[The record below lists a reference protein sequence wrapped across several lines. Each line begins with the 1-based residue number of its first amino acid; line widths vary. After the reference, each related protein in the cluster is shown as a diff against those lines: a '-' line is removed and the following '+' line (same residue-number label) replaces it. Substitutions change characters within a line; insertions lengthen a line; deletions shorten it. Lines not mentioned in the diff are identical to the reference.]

1 MEVPNNQIIFPG
13 EVIDNQDPTMLGR
26 LRVKPLTPNKEV
38 LIADEPPK
46 NKDNSVFNEAT
57 DKWLE
62 NDPYIFLPLLP
73 FYTSIVP
80 EIGEYV
86 HTIYYNKDIDN
97 GNKFYIQGP
106 FSDPRTS
113 PFENIAGSQKYL
125 LSGSRIKDDLSI
137 KNQNGSYRRNASKGV
152 FPEPGDNALLGR
164 GSADVIIKKDNRTG
178 EDSVL
183 VRAGKTKLLEKNE
196 LPIGNEKRSFL
207 QISNFKQTTKTKPFE
222 GLTRLV
228 ENVLI
233 VKKMVIWN
241 IDNLETSADLF
252 TGSVGLYNVIP
263 STKTNTSNFHIES
276 IMDLSIGTDY
286 TGPNEEIRFQGLPFQ
301 EVLNLI
307 NKFNSNVFNGFLDF
321 TGHTINSQ
329 QNVNPSTTFPY
340 VVTPSKQTYK
350 TGTSYKFTANI
361 SNDIN
366 NRKNYQKISEGIK
379 LNQGM
384 KESGWFLVFENSS
397 GKPLIGPQGTEKS
410 TVVTPIEI
418 SNEPI
423 SYGVLGGQ
431 RVYLLSQ
438 DSDGPKGKI
447 DLSNT
452 LYGIPQDKF
461 IGPDKT
467 ILNQTY
473 PMVRGD
479 EMIKLIR
486 KIFSFVTGH
495 VHPIA
500 TMAPVPVAAGNGQT
514 TAEIY
519 AILAEAE
526 NTILNQNIRIN

>member
-1 MEVPNNQIIFPG
+1 MDNPNNQIIFPG
-13 EVIDNQDPTMLGR
+13 QVIDNQDPTMLGR
-26 LRVKPLTPNKEV
+26 LRIQPLDNLFKIVPPEN
-38 LIADEPPK
+38 LDNNNFDESK
-46 NKDNSVFNEAT
+46 
-57 DKWLE
+57 DKWTE
-62 NDPYIFLPLLP
+62 KDPYVFLPLLP
-73 FYTSIVP
+73 FYVSITP
-80 EIGEYV
+80 EIDEYV
-86 HTIYYNKDIDN
+86 HTIYYNKDVSN

-106 FSDPRTS
+106 FSSPMET
-113 PFENIAGSQKYL
+113 PFENFQGSQKYL
-125 LSGSRIKDDLSI
+125 LSGSRIQEKTSLKTETGAYR
-137 KNQNGSYRRNASKGV
+137 KNDSKGI
-152 FPEPGDNALLGR
+152 FPEPGDNSLLGR
-164 GSADVIIKKDNRTG
+164 GSADVIIKKDKKTG

-183 VRAGKTKLLEKNE
+183 VRAGKTKNLQKDT
-196 LPIGNEKRSFL
+196 LPTGNANRSFL
-207 QISNFKQTTKTKPFE
+207 QISNFKQTKITKPFE
-222 GLTRLV
+222 GLTRIV
-228 ENVLI
+228 ENVLL
-233 VKKMVIWN
+233 VKKMVIWD
-241 IDNLETSADLF
+241 ISNLETSVDLF

-263 STKTNTSNFHIES
+263 SIKTNTSNFKVET

-329 QNVNPSTTFPY
+329 ENVNPATTFPY
-340 VVTPSKQTYK
+340 VVSPSKQTYK
-350 TGTSYKFTANI
+350 TGTTFKFTANI

-366 NRKNYQKISEGIK
+366 NRKNYQRISEGIK

-384 KESGWFLVFENSS
+384 KESGWFLVSENSS
-397 GKPLIGPQGTEKS
+397 GKPLIGPRGTEKS
-410 TVVTPIEI
+410 SVVTPIEF
-418 SNEPI
+418 SNEDI

-447 DLSNT
+447 NLNET

-461 IGPDKT
+461 VGPDKT